1 MCMSMRLKSKIGRE
15 FEGQVN
21 IFCDVAGY
29 NNHFIY
35 NLSLNSVHFKHKDNT
50 LLRYIHDM
58 LVDFS
63 LKSLGIYCSH
73 CVLGLSLFE
82 TNSTNI

>member
-1 MCMSMRLKSKIGRE
+1 MRLKSKIGRE

-21 IFCDVAGY
+21 IFCNVAGY

-35 NLSLNSVHFKHKDNT
+35 NLSLNSV
-50 LLRYIHDM
+50 
-58 LVDFS
+58 
-63 LKSLGIYCSH
+63 
-73 CVLGLSLFE
+73 LGLSLFE

>member
-1 MCMSMRLKSKIGRE
+1 MLYIGLTSLHLSPLGQICPRKKVCMSMRLKSKVGRE

-21 IFCDVAGY
+21 IFCNAAGY

-50 LLRYIHDM
+50 VLRYIHDM
-58 LVDFS
+58 LVDF
-63 LKSLGIYCSH
+63 
-73 CVLGLSLFE
+73 
-82 TNSTNI
+82 